1 MRDHHENHANGWRD
15 TTLGELLAHR
25 RERGHDDDPLLSV
38 TATRG
43 VVLQAEAGRRDI
55 SNADKSAYWRVFP
68 GDLAYN
74 SMRMWQ
80 GVSGRSEYFGIVSP
94 AYTVCAPRPACDSA
108 FIAHLLKHPRS
119 IAAFKN
125 RSQGLV
131 SDTWNLKYGP
141 FAAIQTTVPVS
152 TIEQRRIAEI
162 LDAVDGRIRS
172 TERLI
177 AKLDQIKLGLL
188 HDLLTCGINENG
200 EIRNPLDRDQFV
212 AARSL
217 GSLPVGWVTRRF
229 ADMAP
234 SGRPHLKTGPFG
246 SALKGDDWVDA
257 GVPVVTIGALGEGDL
272 LPDELLFISKLKASE
287 LAAYALEAGD
297 IVFSRV
303 ADVGRSMVIQDDQ
316 IGWIMSS
323 NLMRISLD
331 RTIASPFF
339 IHYALT
345 SCPSVRQQI
354 RANVNA
360 SGRDVATGSILN
372 RLLIPLPPLE
382 EQLEIVARAGRAANA
397 LRSYVAERD
406 KLRELKSG
414 LMDDLLTGRVR
425 VKVDDKDAA

>member
-1 MRDHHENHANGWRD
+1 
-15 TTLGELLAHR
+15 
-25 RERGHDDDPLLSV
+25 
-38 TATRG
+38 
-43 VVLQAEAGRRDI
+43 
-55 SNADKSAYWRVFP
+55 
-68 GDLAYN
+68 
-74 SMRMWQ
+74 
-80 GVSGRSEYFGIVSP
+80 
-94 AYTVCAPRPACDSA
+94 
-108 FIAHLLKHPRS
+108 
-119 IAAFKN
+119 
-125 RSQGLV
+125 
-131 SDTWNLKYGP
+131 
-141 FAAIQTTVPVS
+141 
-152 TIEQRRIAEI
+152 
-162 LDAVDGRIRS
+162 
-172 TERLI
+172 
-177 AKLDQIKLGLL
+177 
-188 HDLLTCGINENG
+188 
-200 EIRNPLDRDQFV
+200 
-212 AARSL
+212 
-217 GSLPVGWVTRRF
+217 
-229 ADMAP
+229 MAP